1 VHDPDE
7 PAVDDA
13 VRAVRAG
20 DRDAFAVVV
29 ARYQRRMF
37 ALAMMMTRDPT
48 GAEEVAQE
56 ALVRAFERLH
66 LYDER
71 RPFSPW
77 MATITVRTAQNW
89 MAKRSRMT
97 AREGDALSP
106 DVAATGHADP
116 LEALI
121 VDEGDRQ
128 LWRAVSALSAGQR
141 TVVMLRYRQD
151 MSIQEIASALG
162 VTAGTV
168 KTLLFRARQRL
179 RVALGEAN
187 AERGRRL

>member
-1 VHDPDE
+1 VRDPDE
-7 PAVDDA
+7 PGVDDA

-29 ARYQRRMF
+29 ARYQRRTF
-37 ALAMMMTRDPT
+37 ALAMMMTRDPS

-66 LYDER
+66 LYDGR

-89 MAKRSRMT
+89 MAKRSRLT

-106 DVAATGHADP
+106 DVAAAGHADP
-116 LEALI
+116 LEALM
-121 VDEGDRQ
+121 VDEGARQ
-128 LWRAVSALSAGQR
+128 LWRAVSALSAGPR
-141 TVVMLRYRQD
+141 TVVILRYRQD
-151 MSIQEIASALG
+151 MSVQEIAGALG
-162 VTAGTV
+162 VTVGTV

-179 RVALGEAN
+179 RLALGAAN
-187 AERGRRL
+187 ADRDTR

>member
-7 PAVDDA
+7 TAVDDA

-20 DRDAFAVVV
+20 DRNAFAVVV

-37 ALAMMMTRDPT
+37 ALAMMITRDPS

-66 LYDER
+66 LYDAR

-97 AREGDALSP
+97 ALEGDALSP
-106 DVAATGHADP
+106 NGAAPGHADP
-116 LEALI
+116 LDALI
-121 VDEGDRQ
+121 VGEGDRE

-141 TVVMLRYRQD
+141 TVIMLRYRQD
-151 MSIQEIASALG
+151 MSVREIAGALG

-179 RVALGEAN
+179 RFALGEAN
-187 AERGRRL
+187 VERDPR